1 MGEIYWLTRLDSI
14 NTVSFVCMVIGIIIT
29 SVVAIIYY
37 VTNGQ
42 VIYDDSC
49 GRERSVIEGKGYLET
64 CKGILMWS
72 IPLTI
77 ISCLLVVF
85 VPNTRQGFLIY
96 GVGGTVDYIKSNPT
110 AKQLPDKCINALD
123 KWVDSWGVEKKD
135 SIKK

>member
-49 GRERSVIEGKGYLET
+49 GRERSVIEGKGYLKT

-72 IPLTI
+72 VPLTI

-85 VPNTRQGFLIY
+85 VPNTKQGFLIY
-96 GVGGTVDYIKSNPT
+96 GVGGTIDYIKQNPT
-110 AKQLPDKCINALD
+110 AKKLPDKCINALD
-123 KWVDSWGVEKKD
+123 KWVDTWAVEKKD
-135 SIKK
+135 SIK